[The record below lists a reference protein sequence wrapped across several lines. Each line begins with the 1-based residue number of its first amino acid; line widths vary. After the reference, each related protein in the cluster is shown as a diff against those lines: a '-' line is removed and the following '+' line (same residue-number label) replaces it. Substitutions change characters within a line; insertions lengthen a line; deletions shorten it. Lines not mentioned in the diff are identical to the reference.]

1 MSSISTSWLS
11 FDDKNRIGLAGSGV
25 EGGRTVVMT
34 TPAPGD
40 DDRDDEIGLRVGPR
54 KQSAAGIPGVVASL
68 RHAQAQLGPARAAKT
83 LLKLNQPDGFD
94 CPGCAWPDP
103 GQTTHFEF
111 CENGAKA
118 IAEEA
123 TVRRIDAAFFARHA
137 VDDLATRTDHW
148 LGQQGRLTEPMYR
161 PAGEQHYRP
170 ISWDDAFGAV
180 ADALAAS
187 GDPDR
192 AVFYTS
198 GRTSNEAAFLYQLLI
213 RKIGTNNLPD
223 CSNMCHESSGV
234 ALTQTIGIGKG
245 SVTLDDV
252 HEADLLLIVGQNPG
266 TNHPRMLS
274 ALEQA
279 KRNGAA
285 IVAVNPLPEA
295 GLIRFKNPQHARGVI
310 GKGTALADEYLQ
322 VKLGADLALFQL
334 LNRRLVELDDER
346 GGGVLDRA
354 FLDERCDGVDELVA
368 HLRDV
373 DADALLAATGLPAE
387 EVERVAQLLADRS
400 RIIICWAMGITQHRQ
415 AVPTIREMVNTLLL
429 RGSIGRAGAGVC
441 PVRGHSNVQGDR
453 TMGIYEKPSAAFLDA
468 LGDEFGFEPPRDH
481 GYDTVD
487 AIHAMARGDVDVFV
501 AMGGNFL
508 AATPDTDATA
518 AALRRTK
525 LTVQVSTKLN
535 RSHVVGGEAALIL
548 PCLGRTEIDR
558 TGGAVQRVTVEDSMS
573 MVHASSGR
581 LEPASPHLRSEVAI
595 VAGLAERVLGPG
607 DDVDWSGLAADYGR
621 IRDRIEAVIPGF
633 TDFNRR
639 IDHPGGFVL
648 PHPPR
653 DQLAFP
659 TATGKARLTC
669 NAFVGDEVPPGRLV
683 LQTLRSHDQF
693 NTTIYGLDDRYRGIS
708 NGRRVVFVHPED
720 LAALAEVDGP
730 GGGRFA
736 DGDVVDVV
744 SEAADGTE
752 RRAEAFRLV
761 AYDVARGTCAA
772 YFPEANVLVPLSAVA
787 EESNTPA
794 SKAVI
799 VRFAPR

>member
-1 MSSISTSWLS
+1 
-11 FDDKNRIGLAGSGV
+11 
-25 EGGRTVVMT
+25 MT
-34 TPAPGD
+34 TRAPGD
-40 DDRDDEIGLRVGPR
+40 DEGRDDDAGLKVGR
-54 KQSAAGIPGVVASL
+54 RRQSAAGIPGVVASM
-68 RHAQAQLGPARAAKT
+68 RHAQAQLGPTRTAKT

-123 TVRRIDAAFFARHA
+123 TVRRIDAEFFARHSI
-137 VDDLATRTDHW
+137 DDLATRTDYW

-161 PAGEQHYRP
+161 PAGELHYRP
-170 ISWDDAFGAV
+170 ISWDDAFGTV
-180 ADALAAS
+180 ADALGAS

-198 GRTSNEAAFLYQLLI
+198 GRTSNEAAFLYQLLV
-213 RKIGTNNLPD
+213 RKIGTNNMPD

-285 IVAVNPLPEA
+285 IVAINPMPEA
-295 GLIRFKNPQHARGVI
+295 GLIRFKNPQRARGVI
-310 GKGTALADEYLQ
+310 GTGTALADEYLQ

-334 LNRRLVELDDER
+334 FNRRLVELDDEQ
-346 GGGVLDRA
+346 GGVLDRP
-354 FLDERCDGVDELVA
+354 FLDQHCDGVDDLLD
-368 HLRDV
+368 HLRSLDPEP
-373 DADALLAATGLPAE
+373 LLAATGLPAGV
-387 EVERVAQLLADRS
+387 VERVARLLAERK
-400 RIIICWAMGITQHRQ
+400 RIIVCWAMGVTQHRQ

-429 RGSIGRAGAGVC
+429 RGSIGKAGAGVC

-453 TMGIYEKPSAAFLDA
+453 TMGIYEKPSDDFLDA
-468 LGDEFGFEPPRDH
+468 LASEFGFEPPRGH

-487 AIHAMARGDVDVFV
+487 AIHAMVRGEVDVFV

-508 AATPDTDATA
+508 AATPDTEATA
-518 AALRRTK
+518 AGLRKTK

-535 RSHVVGGEAALIL
+535 RSHVVGGEASLIL

-558 TGGAVQRVTVEDSMS
+558 TGGQLQRVTVEDSMS
-573 MVHASSGR
+573 MVHASAGR

-595 VAGLAERVLGPG
+595 VAGLAERILGPS
-607 DDVDWSGLAADYGR
+607 DSVDWSGLAADYSL
-621 IRDRIEAVIPGF
+621 IRDRIEAVVPGF

-653 DQLAFP
+653 DRQVFP
-659 TATGKARLTC
+659 TATGKARLTA
-669 NAFVGDEVPPGRLV
+669 NTFVGDQVPPGRLV

-693 NTTIYGLDDRYRGIS
+693 NTTIYGLDDRYRGIH
-708 NGRRVVFVHPED
+708 NGRRVVFVHPDD
-720 LAALAEVDGP
+720 LAELAAVDGP

-736 DGDVVDVV
+736 DSDVVDVV
-744 SEAADGTE
+744 SEAPDGTE

-799 VRFAPR
+799 VRFERR

>member
-1 MSSISTSWLS
+1 
-11 FDDKNRIGLAGSGV
+11 
-25 EGGRTVVMT
+25 MT
-34 TPAPGD
+34 TAAPGD
-40 DDRDDEIGLRVGPR
+40 DERDDEVGLEVGPR
-54 KQSAAGIPGVVASL
+54 KHVAAGVPAVVASM
-68 RHAQAQLGPARAAKT
+68 RHAQAQLGPKRTAKT

-123 TVRRIDAAFFARHA
+123 TVRRIDAEFFARHP
-137 VDDLATRTDHW
+137 VDDLATRTDFW

-170 ISWDDAFGAV
+170 ISWDDAFGTV
-180 ADALAAS
+180 ADALAVS

-198 GRTSNEAAFLYQLLI
+198 GRTSNEAAFLYQLLV
-213 RKIGTNNLPD
+213 RKLGTNNLPD

-234 ALTQTIGIGKG
+234 ALTQTIGVGKG

-285 IVAVNPLPEA
+285 IVAINPMPEA
-295 GLIRFKNPQHARGVI
+295 GLIRFKNPQHARGVV
-310 GKGTALADEYLQ
+310 GTGTALADEYLQ

-334 LNRRLVELDDER
+334 FNRRLVELDDER
-346 GGGVLDRA
+346 GGGVLDRP
-354 FLDERCDGVDELVA
+354 FLDERGDGVDELLE
-368 HLRDV
+368 HLRGV
-373 DADALLAATGLPAE
+373 DADALLAATGLAAD
-387 EVERVAQLLADRS
+387 EVERVARLLAERK
-400 RIIICWAMGITQHRQ
+400 RIIVCWAMGITQHRQ

-429 RGSIGRAGAGVC
+429 RGSIGKAGAGVC

-453 TMGIYEKPSAAFLDA
+453 TMGIYEKPSDDFLDA
-468 LGDEFGFEPPRDH
+468 LGGAFGFEPPREH

-487 AIHAMARGDVDVFV
+487 AIHAMVRGDVDVFV

-508 AATPDTDATA
+508 AATPDTDVTA
-518 AALRRTK
+518 AAMRSTK

-535 RSHVVGGEAALIL
+535 RSHVVGGEASLIL

-558 TGGAVQRVTVEDSMS
+558 TGGRVQRVTVEDSMS
-573 MVHASSGR
+573 MVHASVGR
-581 LEPASPHLRSEVAI
+581 LEPASPLLRSEVAI
-595 VAGLAERVLGPG
+595 VCGLAERILGPADG
-607 DDVDWSGLAADYGR
+607 IDWSALAADYSR
-621 IRDRIEAVIPGF
+621 IRDRIEAVVPGF

-653 DQLAFP
+653 DGQRFP

-669 NAFVGDEVPPGRLV
+669 NAFAGDDVPSGRLV

-693 NTTIYGLDDRYRGIS
+693 NTTIYGLDDRYRGIK
-708 NGRRVVFVHPED
+708 NGRRVVFVHADD
-720 LAALAEVDGP
+720 LADLARIDGP

-799 VRFAPR
+799 VRFEHR